1 MKLFLD
7 NNEIEL
13 LDDLSFNIMSL
24 ASYGIEYL
32 KDKFVQ
38 DCASY
43 ELMVAYALVL
53 NRIITGFYDEK
64 YDVSNLKNAKI
75 FNIFKEIRIELLK
88 SENNYAFYNSIR
100 RIDETKT
107 VNRKVNITNL
117 NDKKILEIDDNYLNI
132 STKVIDL
139 YIKLMSKEQQAFS
152 DFYQLFYEFAIDD
165 NYKKNLK
172 LLLINLGEYS
182 KKNSLPE
189 YRKLLNK
196 FQGVIVWFTLL
207 VIHMAW

>member
-32 KDKFVQ
+32 KDYFVQ
-38 DCASY
+38 DCVSY

-75 FNIFKEIRIELLK
+75 FIIFKEIRIELLI
-88 SENNYAFYNSIR
+88 SENNYAFYNRIR
-100 RIDETKT
+100 RIDETKN

-117 NDKKILEIDDNYLNI
+117 NDKKILEIAGNYLNI
-132 STKVIDL
+132 FTKVIDL
-139 YIKLMSKEQQAFS
+139 YIKLMSKEQKAFS
-152 DFYQLFYEFAIDD
+152 DFYQLFYEFAVDD

-196 FQGVIVWFTLL
+196 FQGVIV
-207 VIHMAW
+207 

>member
-24 ASYGIEYL
+24 ASYGIKYL
-32 KDKFVQ
+32 KDYFVQ
-38 DCASY
+38 DCVSY

-100 RIDETKT
+100 RIDETKN

-117 NDKKILEIDDNYLNI
+117 NDKKILEIDGNYLNI
-132 STKVIDL
+132 LTKVIDL
-139 YIKLMSKEQQAFS
+139 FIKLMSKEQKAFS
-152 DFYQLFYEFAIDD
+152 DFYQLFYEFAVDD

-196 FQGVIVWFTLL
+196 FQGVIV
-207 VIHMAW
+207 

>member
-1 MKLFLD
+1 
-7 NNEIEL
+7 
-13 LDDLSFNIMSL
+13 MSL
-24 ASYGIEYL
+24 ASYGIKYL
-32 KDKFVQ
+32 KDYFVQ
-38 DCASY
+38 DCVSY

-100 RIDETKT
+100 RIDETKN

-152 DFYQLFYEFAIDD
+152 DFYQLFYEFAVDD

-196 FQGVIVWFTLL
+196 FHGVIV
-207 VIHMAW
+207 

>member
-32 KDKFVQ
+32 KDYFVQ
-38 DCASY
+38 DCMSY

-100 RIDETKT
+100 RIDETKN

-132 STKVIDL
+132 LTKVIDL
-139 YIKLMSKEQQAFS
+139 YIKLMSKEQKAFS
-152 DFYQLFYEFAIDD
+152 DFYQLFYEFAVDD

-207 VIHMAW
+207 VIHMA

>member
-32 KDKFVQ
+32 KDYFVQ

-100 RIDETKT
+100 RIDETKN

-117 NDKKILEIDDNYLNI
+117 NDKKILEIDGNYLNI
-132 STKVIDL
+132 LTKVIDL
-139 YIKLMSKEQQAFS
+139 YIKLMSKEQKAFS
-152 DFYQLFYEFAIDD
+152 DFYQLFYEFAVDD

-196 FQGVIVWFTLL
+196 FQGVIV
-207 VIHMAW
+207 

>member
-32 KDKFVQ
+32 KDYFVQ
-38 DCASY
+38 DCVSY

-100 RIDETKT
+100 RIDETKN

-196 FQGVIVWFTLL
+196 FHGVIV
-207 VIHMAW
+207 

>member
-7 NNEIEL
+7 NDEIEL

-24 ASYGIEYL
+24 ASYGIKYL
-32 KDKFVQ
+32 KDYFVQ
-38 DCASY
+38 DCVSY

-75 FNIFKEIRIELLK
+75 FIIFKEIRIELLK

-100 RIDETKT
+100 RIDETKN

-117 NDKKILEIDDNYLNI
+117 NDKKILEIDDDYLNI
-132 STKVIDL
+132 LTKVIDL

-152 DFYQLFYEFAIDD
+152 DFYQLFYEFAVDD

-196 FQGVIVWFTLL
+196 FQGVIV
-207 VIHMAW
+207 

>member
-32 KDKFVQ
+32 KDYFVQ

-43 ELMVAYALVL
+43 ELLVAYALVL

-75 FNIFKEIRIELLK
+75 FNFFKEIRIELLK

-100 RIDETKT
+100 RIDETKN

-117 NDKKILEIDDNYLNI
+117 NDKKILEIDGDYLNI
-132 STKVIDL
+132 LTKVIDL
-139 YIKLMSKEQQAFS
+139 YIKLMSKEQKAFS
-152 DFYQLFYEFAIDD
+152 DFYQLFYEFAVDD

-196 FQGVIVWFTLL
+196 FQGVIV
-207 VIHMAW
+207 

>member
-24 ASYGIEYL
+24 ATYGIEYL
-32 KDKFVQ
+32 KDYFVE
-38 DCASY
+38 DCTFC
-43 ELMVAYALVL
+43 ELMVAYTFVL

-75 FNIFKEIRIELLK
+75 FNIFKKIRIELLK

-100 RIDETKT
+100 RIDETKN

-117 NDKKILEIDDNYLNI
+117 NDKKILEIDGDYLNI
-132 STKVIDL
+132 LTKVIDL
-139 YIKLMSKEQQAFS
+139 YIKLMSKEQKAFS
-152 DFYQLFYEFAIDD
+152 DFYQLFYEFAVDD

-196 FQGVIVWFTLL
+196 FQGVIV
-207 VIHMAW
+207 

>member
-7 NNEIEL
+7 NDEIEL

-32 KDKFVQ
+32 KDYFVQ
-38 DCASY
+38 DCVSY

-64 YDVSNLKNAKI
+64 YDVFNLKNAKI
-75 FNIFKEIRIELLK
+75 FIIFKEIRIELLK

-100 RIDETKT
+100 RIDETKN

-117 NDKKILEIDDNYLNI
+117 NDKKILEIDDDYLNI
-132 STKVIDL
+132 LTKVIDL

-152 DFYQLFYEFAIDD
+152 DFYQLFYEFAVDD

-172 LLLINLGEYS
+172 LLLINLGKYS
-182 KKNSLPE
+182 KKNSLLE

-196 FQGVIVWFTLL
+196 FQGVIV
-207 VIHMAW
+207 

>member
-24 ASYGIEYL
+24 ASYGVEYL
-32 KDKFVQ
+32 KDYFIE
-38 DCASY
+38 DCTSY
-43 ELMVAYALVL
+43 ELIVAYTFVL

-64 YDVSNLKNAKI
+64 YDVCNLKNAKI
-75 FNIFKEIRIELLK
+75 INIFKEIRIALLR

-100 RIDETKT
+100 RIGETKN

-117 NDKKILEIDDNYLNI
+117 NDKKLLEIDDNYLDI
-132 STKVIDL
+132 LSKVIDL
-139 YIKLMSKEQQAFS
+139 YIKLLNKDQESLS
-152 DFYQLFYEFAIDD
+152 DFYHLFYEFNVDD
-165 NYKKNLK
+165 NYNKTLK
-172 LLLINLGEYS
+172 SLLINLGKYS
-182 KKNSLPE
+182 KKNSLLE

-196 FQGVIVWFTLL
+196 FQGVIE
-207 VIHMAW
+207 

>member
-13 LDDLSFNIMSL
+13 LDDLSFDIMSL

-32 KDKFVQ
+32 KDYFVQ
-38 DCASY
+38 DCVSY

-64 YDVSNLKNAKI
+64 YDVSNLKNAII

-100 RIDETKT
+100 RIDDTKN
-107 VNRKVNITNL
+107 VNRNVNITNL
-117 NDKKILEIDDNYLNI
+117 NDKKILEIDGHYLNI
-132 STKVIDL
+132 LTKVIDL
-139 YIKLMSKEQQAFS
+139 YIKLMSKEQKAFS
-152 DFYQLFYEFAIDD
+152 DFYQLFYEFAVDD

-196 FQGVIVWFTLL
+196 FQGVIV
-207 VIHMAW
+207 

>member
-13 LDDLSFNIMSL
+13 LDDLSFNIISL

-32 KDKFVQ
+32 KDYFVQ

-100 RIDETKT
+100 IIDETKN

-165 NYKKNLK
+165 NYKKNLE

-196 FQGVIVWFTLL
+196 FQGVIV
-207 VIHMAW
+207 

>member
-32 KDKFVQ
+32 KDYFVQ

-64 YDVSNLKNAKI
+64 YDVSNQKNAKI

-100 RIDETKT
+100 RIDETKN

-132 STKVIDL
+132 LTKVIDL

-152 DFYQLFYEFAIDD
+152 DFYQLFYEFAIND

-172 LLLINLGEYS
+172 LLLINLGKYS

-196 FQGVIVWFTLL
+196 FQGVIV
-207 VIHMAW
+207 

>member
-32 KDKFVQ
+32 KDYFVQ

>member
-32 KDKFVQ
+32 KDYFVQ
-38 DCASY
+38 DCVSY

-88 SENNYAFYNSIR
+88 SENNYTFYNNIR
-100 RIDETKT
+100 RIDETKNA
-107 VNRKVNITNL
+107 NRKVNITNI

-132 STKVIDL
+132 LTKVIDL

-196 FQGVIVWFTLL
+196 FQGVIV
-207 VIHMAW
+207 

>member
-13 LDDLSFNIMSL
+13 LDDLSFDIMSL

-32 KDKFVQ
+32 KDYFVQ
-38 DCASY
+38 DCVSY

-64 YDVSNLKNAKI
+64 YDVSNLKNAII

-100 RIDETKT
+100 RIDDTKN
-107 VNRKVNITNL
+107 VNRNVNITNL
-117 NDKKILEIDDNYLNI
+117 NDKKILEIDGHYLNI
-132 STKVIDL
+132 LTKVIDL
-139 YIKLMSKEQQAFS
+139 YIKLMSKEQKAFS
-152 DFYQLFYEFAIDD
+152 DFYQLFYEFAVDD

-207 VIHMAW
+207 VIHMA

>member
-7 NNEIEL
+7 NDEIEL

-24 ASYGIEYL
+24 ASYGIKYL
-32 KDKFVQ
+32 KDYFVQ
-38 DCASY
+38 DCVSY

-75 FNIFKEIRIELLK
+75 FIIFKEIRIELLK

-100 RIDETKT
+100 RIDETKN

-132 STKVIDL
+132 LTKVIDL

-196 FQGVIVWFTLL
+196 FQGVIV
-207 VIHMAW
+207 

>member
-32 KDKFVQ
+32 KDYFFQ

-53 NRIITGFYDEK
+53 YRIITGFYDEK

-100 RIDETKT
+100 RIDETKN

-182 KKNSLPE
+182 KKNSLHE

-196 FQGVIVWFTLL
+196 FQGLIV
-207 VIHMAW
+207 

>member
-32 KDKFVQ
+32 KDYFVQ

-100 RIDETKT
+100 RIDETKN
-107 VNRKVNITNL
+107 VNRNVNITNL
-117 NDKKILEIDDNYLNI
+117 NDKKILEIDGHYLNI
-132 STKVIDL
+132 LTKVIDL
-139 YIKLMSKEQQAFS
+139 YIKLMSKEQKAFS
-152 DFYQLFYEFAIDD
+152 DFYQLFYEFAVDD

-196 FQGVIVWFTLL
+196 FQGVIV
-207 VIHMAW
+207 

>member
-32 KDKFVQ
+32 KDYFVQ
-38 DCASY
+38 DCMSY

-100 RIDETKT
+100 RIDETKN
-107 VNRKVNITNL
+107 VNRKVNI
-117 NDKKILEIDDNYLNI
+117 
-132 STKVIDL
+132 TKVIDL
-139 YIKLMSKEQQAFS
+139 YIKLMSKEQKAFS
-152 DFYQLFYEFAIDD
+152 DFYQLFYEFAVDD

-196 FQGVIVWFTLL
+196 FQGVIV
-207 VIHMAW
+207 

>member
-32 KDKFVQ
+32 KDYFFQ

-88 SENNYAFYNSIR
+88 SENNYAFYNSFR
-100 RIDETKT
+100 RIDETKN

>member
-32 KDKFVQ
+32 KDYFVQ

-196 FQGVIVWFTLL
+196 FQGVIV
-207 VIHMAW
+207 